1 MSVAYEKK
9 RKAPRISVHLD
20 VAWEG
25 LFGKQKGTI
34 SDISVSGCYVL
45 CSGEVIDG
53 EIVKMVPLRLPDRDV
68 TLKGEIKHHQHDLG
82 FGMQFVDID
91 GDEMQFLLDLI
102 GGFIEQPVAT
112 DPDER
117 F

>member
-1 MSVAYEKK
+1 MSLGYEKK

-45 CSGEVIDG
+45 SSGEVIDG
-53 EIVKMVPLRLPDRDV
+53 EIVKIIPLRLPDINV
-68 TLKGEIKHHQHDLG
+68 VIKGEVRHHHHDLG
-82 FGMQFVDID
+82 FGMQFVDIED
-91 GDEMQFLLDLI
+91 DEMQFLLDLI